1 MARTSTK
8 SKSTKEEKVTTEAV
22 QTDEI
27 KQEETVAIRTDNAD
41 EGAIEKETANAEI
54 AIASFS
60 EAEIVDRRD
69 EEIENLKAQIEQL
82 KQLIAAQAAQPPQQ
96 IVVST
101 DNSERVWFLWMADVA
116 DDNVTL
122 IGEHGEYGRIVGKVG
137 TFYVPKND
145 LSRILDTANRYYLE
159 NRWMIVVDGLTDEE
173 REALGV
179 DYKEGELLD
188 RKAFMKITE
197 LGDTLLEIFPALC
210 TSHKD
215 MVASRFHEAY
225 ESGKKLYRPLIVELN
240 KIYNS
245 PAFVDII
252 ERMNAEELGQN

>member
-1 MARTSTK
+1 MARTAK
-8 SKSTKEEKVTTEAV
+8 AKSTEEKKTTTKAV
-22 QTDEI
+22 KPTDEI
-27 KQEETVAIRTDNAD
+27 KQEETVAIRENN
-41 EGAIEKETANAEI
+41 ENEEKV
-54 AIASFS
+54 F
-60 EAEIVDRRD
+60 IVNSRD
-69 EEIENLKAQIEQL
+69 EEIADLKAQIEQL
-82 KQLIAAQAAQPPQQ
+82 KQLVATQSTQQPQQ
-96 IVVST
+96 IVVSA
-101 DNSERVWFLWMADVA
+101 DSSERVWFLWMADVA

-145 LSRILDTANRYYLE
+145 LSRILDTANRYYIE
-159 NRWMIVVDGLTDEE
+159 QRWMIVVDGLTDEE

-188 RKAFMKITE
+188 RKAFAKITE

-210 TSHKD
+210 KSHKD

-225 ESGKKLYRPLIVELN
+225 ESGKKLNRNQIIELN
-240 KIYNS
+240 KMYNS

-252 ERMNAEELGQN
+252 ERMNAAELGQN

>member
-1 MARTSTK
+1 MARTASTK
-8 SKSTKEEKVTTEAV
+8 SAAEKKTTTKAV
-22 QTDEI
+22 KNTDEI
-27 KQEETVAIRTDNAD
+27 KQEETVAIRKDNPN
-41 EGAIEKETANAEI
+41 E
-54 AIASFS
+54 
-60 EAEIVDRRD
+60 EAAGKDTRD
-69 EEIENLKAQIEQL
+69 VEIENLKAQIEQL
-82 KQLIAAQAAQPPQQ
+82 KQLVATQAAQASQQ

-122 IGEHGEYGRIVGKVG
+122 IGEHGEYGRIVGKTG

-145 LSRILDTANRYYLE
+145 LSRILDTANRYDLE
-159 NRWMIVVDGLTDEE
+159 QRWMIAIDGLTDEE

-188 RKAFMKITE
+188 RKAFAKITD
-197 LGDTLLEIFPALC
+197 LGDQLLEIFPALC
-210 TSHKD
+210 QSHKD

-225 ESGKKLYRPLIVELN
+225 ENGKKLNRQLIVELN

-252 ERMNAEELGQN
+252 ERMNAEELGQD

>member
-1 MARTSTK
+1 MARTTSTK
-8 SKSTKEEKVTTEAV
+8 SATEKKTTTKAV
-22 QTDEI
+22 KTTDEI
-27 KQEETVAIRTDNAD
+27 KQEETVEIRKDNPN
-41 EGAIEKETANAEI
+41 E
-54 AIASFS
+54 
-60 EAEIVDRRD
+60 EAAVKDTRD
-69 EEIENLKAQIEQL
+69 IEIENLKAQIEQL
-82 KQLIAAQAAQPPQQ
+82 KQLVATQAAQAPQQ

-122 IGEHGEYGRIVGKVG
+122 IGEHGEYGRIVGKTG

-159 NRWMIVVDGLTDEE
+159 QRWMIAIDGLTDEE

-188 RKAFMKITE
+188 RKAFAKITD
-197 LGDTLLEIFPALC
+197 LGDQLLEIFPALC
-210 TSHKD
+210 QSHKD

-225 ESGKKLYRPLIVELN
+225 ENGKKLNRQLIVELN

-252 ERMNAEELGQN
+252 ERMNAEELGQD

>member
-8 SKSTKEEKVTTEAV
+8 SKTTKEEKATTEVAK
-22 QTDEI
+22 TDEI
-27 KQEETVAIRTDNAD
+27 KQEETVAIRTDN
-41 EGAIEKETANAEI
+41 ENEVPELQFVTE
-54 AIASFS
+54 
-60 EAEIVDRRD
+60 EQIVDERERRD
-69 EEIENLKAQIEQL
+69 EEIEALKAQIEQL
-82 KQLIAAQAAQPPQQ
+82 KQLMAEQAAQPPQQ

-159 NRWMIVVDGLTDEE
+159 QRWMIVVDGLTDEE

-240 KIYNS
+240 KMYNS

>member
-1 MARTSTK
+1 MARTTK
-8 SKSTKEEKVTTEAV
+8 AKSTEEKKTTTKAV
-22 QTDEI
+22 ENTDEI
-27 KQEETVAIRTDNAD
+27 KQEETVAIRENN
-41 EGAIEKETANAEI
+41 ENEEKV
-54 AIASFS
+54 F
-60 EAEIVDRRD
+60 IVDRRD
-69 EEIENLKAQIEQL
+69 EEIAELKAQIEQL
-82 KQLIAAQAAQPPQQ
+82 KQLVATQATQPPQQ
-96 IVVST
+96 IIVSA

-122 IGEHGEYGRIVGKVG
+122 IGEHGEYGRVVGKTG

-145 LSRILDTANRYYLE
+145 LSRILDNATRYYLE
-159 NRWMIVVDGLTDEE
+159 HRWMIVVSGLTDEE

-179 DYKEGELLD
+179 AYKEGELLD
-188 RKAFMKITE
+188 RNAFMRIAE
-197 LGDTLLEIFPALC
+197 LGKELTDIFPALC
-210 TSHKD
+210 DSHKD

-225 ESGKKLYRPLIVELN
+225 ESGKKLNRQQIIDLN

>member
-8 SKSTKEEKVTTEAV
+8 SKTTKEDKATTEVVKA
-22 QTDEI
+22 DEI
-27 KQEETVAIRTDNAD
+27 KQEETVEIR
-41 EGAIEKETANAEI
+41 KANTNEI
-54 AIASFS
+54 PELQSVT
-60 EAEIVDRRD
+60 EEQIVDEREKRD
-69 EEIENLKAQIEQL
+69 EEIEALKAQIEQL
-82 KQLIAAQAAQPPQQ
+82 KQLMAEQAAQPPQQ
-96 IVVST
+96 IVVNT

-122 IGEHGEYGRIVGKVG
+122 IGEHGEYGRIVGKIG

-145 LSRILDTANRYYLE
+145 LSRILDTANRFFLE
-159 NRWMIVVDGLTDEE
+159 QRWMIVVSGLTDEE

-179 DYKEGELLD
+179 NYKEGELLD

>member
-1 MARTSTK
+1 MATKSTK
-8 SKSTKEEKVTTEAV
+8 STTTKKTTAKAVKS
-22 QTDEI
+22 DEI
-27 KQEETVAIRTDNAD
+27 KQEKTVEIRTDNREEPQIAD
-41 EGAIEKETANAEI
+41 Q
-54 AIASFS
+54 
-60 EAEIVDRRD
+60 RD
-69 EEIENLKAQIEQL
+69 IEIENLKAQIEQL
-82 KQLIAAQAAQPPQQ
+82 KQLVATQTAQAPQQ

-122 IGEHGEYGRIVGKVG
+122 IGEHGEYGRIVGKTG

-159 NRWMIVVDGLTDEE
+159 QRWMIAIDGLTDEE

-188 RKAFMKITE
+188 RKAFAKITE

-210 TSHKD
+210 ESHKD

-225 ESGKKLYRPLIVELN
+225 ESGKKLNRNQIIELN
-240 KIYNS
+240 KMYNS

-252 ERMNAEELGQN
+252 EQMNAAELGQN

>member
-8 SKSTKEEKVTTEAV
+8 SKETKEAKATVEVAK
-22 QTDEI
+22 TDEI
-27 KQEETVAIRTDNAD
+27 KQEETVAIRTDNENEATIEVGTKTEGKIAD
-41 EGAIEKETANAEI
+41 Q
-54 AIASFS
+54 
-60 EAEIVDRRD
+60 RD
-69 EEIENLKAQIEQL
+69 IEIEGLKAQIEQL
-82 KQLIAAQAAQPPQQ
+82 KQLIATQAAQPPQQ

-145 LSRILDTANRYYLE
+145 LSRILDTANRYYIE
-159 NRWMIVVDGLTDEE
+159 QRWMIVVDGLTEEE

-179 DYKEGELLD
+179 NYKEGELLD

-225 ESGKKLYRPLIVELN
+225 ESGKKLNRQQIIELN
-240 KIYNS
+240 RIYNN

-252 ERMNAEELGQN
+252 ERMNAAELGQG

>member
-1 MARTSTK
+1 MARTAKSTTTK
-8 SKSTKEEKVTTEAV
+8 STTTKAV
-22 QTDEI
+22 KPTDEI
-27 KQEETVAIRTDNAD
+27 KQEETVEIRKDNPNEESAVKD
-41 EGAIEKETANAEI
+41 T
-54 AIASFS
+54 
-60 EAEIVDRRD
+60 RD
-69 EEIENLKAQIEQL
+69 IEIENLKSQIAQL
-82 KQLIAAQAAQPPQQ
+82 KELVAAQAAQQPQQ
-96 IVVST
+96 TIVST

-145 LSRILDTANRYYLE
+145 LSRILDTANRYYIE
-159 NRWMIVVDGLTDEE
+159 QRWMIVVDGLTDEE

-188 RKAFMKITE
+188 RKAFAKITE

-210 TSHKD
+210 DSHKD
-215 MVASRFHEAY
+215 MVASRFHDAY
-225 ESGKKLYRPLIVELN
+225 ESGKRLDRQQIIELN
-240 KIYNS
+240 RIYNS

-252 ERMNAEELGQN
+252 ERMNAAELGQE

>member
-1 MARTSTK
+1 MATKSTK
-8 SKSTKEEKVTTEAV
+8 STTTKKTTAKAVKS
-22 QTDEI
+22 DEI
-27 KQEETVAIRTDNAD
+27 KQEETVAVGENN
-41 EGAIEKETANAEI
+41 ENEEKV
-54 AIASFS
+54 F
-60 EAEIVDRRD
+60 IVNRRD
-69 EEIENLKAQIEQL
+69 EEIAALKAQIEQL
-82 KQLIAAQAAQPPQQ
+82 KQLVATQSTQQPQQ
-96 IVVST
+96 IVVSA
-101 DNSERVWFLWMADVA
+101 DSSERVWFLWMADVA

-145 LSRILDTANRYYLE
+145 LSRILDTANRYYIE
-159 NRWMIVVDGLTDEE
+159 QRWMIVVDGLTDEE

-188 RKAFMKITE
+188 RKAFAKITE

-210 TSHKD
+210 EPHKD

-225 ESGKKLYRPLIVELN
+225 ESGKKLNRNQIIELN
-240 KIYNS
+240 KMYNS

-252 ERMNAEELGQN
+252 ERMNAAELGQN

>member
-1 MARTSTK
+1 MARTAK
-8 SKSTKEEKVTTEAV
+8 AKSTEEKKTTTKAV
-22 QTDEI
+22 KPTDEI
-27 KQEETVAIRTDNAD
+27 KQEETVAIRENN
-41 EGAIEKETANAEI
+41 ENEEKV
-54 AIASFS
+54 F
-60 EAEIVDRRD
+60 IVNRRD
-69 EEIENLKAQIEQL
+69 EEIADLKAQIEQL
-82 KQLIAAQAAQPPQQ
+82 QQLVATQSTQQPQQ
-96 IVVST
+96 IVVSA
-101 DNSERVWFLWMADVA
+101 DSSERVWFLWMADVA

-145 LSRILDTANRYYLE
+145 LSRILDTANRYYIE
-159 NRWMIVVDGLTDEE
+159 QRWMIVVDGLTDEE

-188 RKAFMKITE
+188 RKAFAKITE

-210 TSHKD
+210 ESHKD

-225 ESGKKLYRPLIVELN
+225 ESGKKLNRNQIIELN
-240 KIYNS
+240 KMYNS

-252 ERMNAEELGQN
+252 ERMNAAELGQN

>member
-1 MARTSTK
+1 MARTAK
-8 SKSTKEEKVTTEAV
+8 AKSTEEKKTTTKAV
-22 QTDEI
+22 KPTDEI
-27 KQEETVAIRTDNAD
+27 KQEEPVAIRENN
-41 EGAIEKETANAEI
+41 ENEEKV
-54 AIASFS
+54 F
-60 EAEIVDRRD
+60 IVNSRD
-69 EEIENLKAQIEQL
+69 EEIADLKAQIEQL
-82 KQLIAAQAAQPPQQ
+82 KQLVATQSTQQPQQ
-96 IVVST
+96 IVVSA
-101 DNSERVWFLWMADVA
+101 DSSERVWFLWMADVA

-145 LSRILDTANRYYLE
+145 LSRILDTANRYYIE
-159 NRWMIVVDGLTDEE
+159 QRWMIVVDGLTDEE

-188 RKAFMKITE
+188 RKAFAKITE

-210 TSHKD
+210 EPHKD

-225 ESGKKLYRPLIVELN
+225 ESGKKLNRNQIIELN
-240 KIYNS
+240 KMYNS

-252 ERMNAEELGQN
+252 ERMNAAELGQN

>member
-1 MARTSTK
+1 MARTASTK
-8 SKSTKEEKVTTEAV
+8 SAAEKKTTTKAV
-22 QTDEI
+22 KNTDEI
-27 KQEETVAIRTDNAD
+27 KQEETVAIRKDNPN
-41 EGAIEKETANAEI
+41 E
-54 AIASFS
+54 
-60 EAEIVDRRD
+60 EAAGKDTRD
-69 EEIENLKAQIEQL
+69 VEIENLKAQIEQL
-82 KQLIAAQAAQPPQQ
+82 KQLVATQAAQAPQQ

-122 IGEHGEYGRIVGKVG
+122 IGEHGEYGRIVGKTG

-159 NRWMIVVDGLTDEE
+159 QRWMIAIDGLTDEE

-188 RKAFMKITE
+188 RKAFAKITE
-197 LGDTLLEIFPALC
+197 LGDQLLEIFPALC
-210 TSHKD
+210 QSHKD

-225 ESGKKLYRPLIVELN
+225 ENGKKLNRQLIVELN

-252 ERMNAEELGQN
+252 ERMNAEELGQD

>member
-8 SKSTKEEKVTTEAV
+8 SKSTKEEKATVEVAK
-22 QTDEI
+22 TDEI
-27 KQEETVAIRTDNAD
+27 KHEETVAIRADNAN
-41 EGAIEKETANAEI
+41 EAAIEGKNAEAEI
-54 AIASFS
+54 ALVIAGESK
-60 EAEIVDRRD
+60 VTDRRD
-69 EEIENLKAQIEQL
+69 EQIEALKAQIEQL
-82 KQLIAAQAAQPPQQ
+82 KQLVAQQAAQPPQQ

-159 NRWMIVVDGLTDEE
+159 QRWMIVVDGLTDEE

>member
-1 MARTSTK
+1 MARTASTK
-8 SKSTKEEKVTTEAV
+8 SAAEKKTTTKAV
-22 QTDEI
+22 KNTDEI
-27 KQEETVAIRTDNAD
+27 KQEETVAIRKDNPN
-41 EGAIEKETANAEI
+41 E
-54 AIASFS
+54 
-60 EAEIVDRRD
+60 EAAVKDTRD
-69 EEIENLKAQIEQL
+69 VEIENLKAQIEQL
-82 KQLIAAQAAQPPQQ
+82 KQLVATQTAQAPQQ

-122 IGEHGEYGRIVGKVG
+122 IGEHGEYGRIVGKTG

-159 NRWMIVVDGLTDEE
+159 QRWMIAIDGLTDEE

-188 RKAFMKITE
+188 RKAFAKITD
-197 LGDTLLEIFPALC
+197 LGDQLLEIFPALC
-210 TSHKD
+210 QSHKD

-225 ESGKKLYRPLIVELN
+225 ENGKKLNRQLIVELN

-252 ERMNAEELGQN
+252 ERMNAEELGQD